1 MAAVPTGHQLII
13 LPRAAHPK
21 QWHAKLDS
29 AITVCYCAKSAT
41 PPIENRLP
49 DINVNLI
56 RPSENLPTDY
66 YCQAEA
72 LATNY
77 YQQLCETAQRAP
89 VIFKQLDD
97 NHPLN
102 DKAGQLLQRYWLL
115 ESIHTELS
123 HLHTAKKHLNN
134 GATAITVITETLDER
149 AIQQILNSASV
160 TVIYQQSS
168 AARHDK
174 QHAKKQQQWWQ
185 ILLPRPQKT
194 SALTPLPKAN
204 NWLIDTSKQLDS
216 VHAKKY
222 LIPIAKQLLSN
233 GATVGYLLL
242 DEQTTRGRS
251 ETALHKLIAPNKNP
265 SLTVHS
271 LGGLE
276 RCDNQPSSTVFTDAP
291 VILPK
296 DSQTQ
301 LANLWALARRFS
313 HLGNVLYS
321 AFSNQPNASITGMS
335 DRIALSLI
343 HCCRQWDALTS
354 NTALTT
360 GKVNTIQF
368 GIANRTFSLGNL
380 SVDNLLVTDRYAKQV
395 YSEQGV
401 TAVMPITGSPEWA
414 VPNAKPKPLINKEDG
429 NIHIG
434 FFHQPLYNGASE
446 ERKHYFD
453 AIDNALNQWVKAS
466 ATHTLWIKPHYRET
480 AEQLTE
486 RFGGH
491 QGIHILNPNDDNEPL
506 LATIDI
512 AISYYSAVLGTAM
525 AWGIPSIAVLHLP
538 ACQPFY
544 DCLTHYGGGLITQ
557 PTELTDWLNTYEC
570 DEHFRK
576 DTHAKAQ
583 QFKQELATPDP
594 IAQIAKLI
602 NS

>member
-21 QWHAKLDS
+21 QWNAKLDS
-29 AITVCYCAKSAT
+29 AITACYCAKSAT
-41 PPIENRLP
+41 PPMEKRLP

-66 YCQAEA
+66 YLQAEA
-72 LATNY
+72 LAASY
-77 YQQLCETAQRAP
+77 YKELSETAQRAP
-89 VIFKQLDD
+89 VSFKQLDN
-97 NHPLN
+97 NHQLN

-123 HLHTAKKHLNN
+123 HLHTAKKHLHDEV
-134 GATAITVITETLDER
+134 TAITIITETLDAET
-149 AIQQILNSASV
+149 IQQILNSASV

-168 AARHDK
+168 ATNHDN
-174 QHAKKQQQWWQ
+174 QLAKKQQQWWRK
-185 ILLPRPQKT
+185 LFTSSQKS
-194 SALTPLPKAN
+194 SALSPLPKTN

-216 VHAKKY
+216 VHTKKY
-222 LIPIAKQLLSN
+222 LIPITQQLLSD

-242 DEQTTRGRS
+242 DEQTARGRS
-251 ETALHKLIAPNKNP
+251 EAALNKLIAPDSSP
-265 SLTVHS
+265 SLTVQS
-271 LGGLE
+271 LSGLE
-276 RCDNQPSSTVFTDAP
+276 GYDNQPSSTVFTDVP
-291 VILPK
+291 LILPK
-296 DSQTQ
+296 DSPTQ

-313 HLGNVLYS
+313 HLSNVLYT
-321 AFSNQPNASITGMS
+321 AFSNQPDASITGMS

-343 HCCRQWDALTS
+343 HCFRQWDALNRDT
-354 NTALTT
+354 TLTT

-380 SVDNLLVTDRYAKQV
+380 SVDNLLVTDQYAKQV
-395 YSEQGV
+395 YSAQGV
-401 TAVMPITGSPEWA
+401 TAAMPIVGSPEWT
-414 VPNAKPKPLINKEDG
+414 VPLAKPKPLIHKADND
-429 NIHIG
+429 IHIG

-446 ERKHYFD
+446 ERKHHFD
-453 AIDNALNQWVKAS
+453 AIDNALKQWVKAS
-466 ATHTLWIKPHYRET
+466 STHTLWIKPHYRET

-486 RFGGH
+486 RFGGNKR
-491 QGIHILNPNDDNEPL
+491 IHILNPNANNEPL

-525 AWGIPSIAVLHLP
+525 AWGISSIAMLHLP

-544 DCLTHYGGGLITQ
+544 DCLTHYGGRLITQ
-557 PTELTDWLNTYEC
+557 PAELTGWLNTYEC
-570 DEHFRK
+570 DEHSRI
-576 DTHAKAQ
+576 DTLAKAQ